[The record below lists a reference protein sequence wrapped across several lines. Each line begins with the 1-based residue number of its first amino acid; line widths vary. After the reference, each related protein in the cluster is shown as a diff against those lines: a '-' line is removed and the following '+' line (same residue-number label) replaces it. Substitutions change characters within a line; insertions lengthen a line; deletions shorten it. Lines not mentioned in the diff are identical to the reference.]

1 MLFNKDNNGSRE
13 LQQLTGTFAASNNY
27 SIIASEVDDAIRTV
41 SGLVGSAV
49 ITEAEGLYEGGTE
62 DGLVAAVR
70 LPVAILAV
78 ARHSRNNL
86 VSHDATGSKFKAD
99 GNEKMPWEWMIDRD
113 ERAQQERWYRA
124 LDALYGYLTREKPSS
139 WTESD
144 AYKRQRR
151 SIVRLIDEMEAVYPL
166 DGSYYVYYLLQNLVI
181 ECQGPLHKMMG
192 DDKWNLI
199 AGDTVADADRE
210 LLRVCQRWAIL
221 SALVKAVRRWSL
233 EVFPL
238 SIARRFC
245 PSYQGGRSSSAA
257 VREEMDA
264 YVVGLEG
271 QIADARA
278 ELAELLAD
286 GLNPWRGY
294 DPQPRNNPANK
305 FFTAQ

>member
-1 MLFNKDNNGSRE
+1 MLFNKDNNGSKE

-41 SGLVGSAV
+41 GGLVGSAV
-49 ITEAEGLYEGGTE
+49 ITEAEGLYANGTE

-124 LDALYGYLTREKPSS
+124 LDALYGYLTREKPAS
-139 WTESD
+139 WTNSD

-151 SIVRLIDEMEAVYPL
+151 SIVRIIDEMEAVYPL

-264 YVVGLEG
+264 YVAGLEG

-294 DPQPRNNPANK
+294 DPQPRNNPDNK